1 MLMLWDFY
9 VCSLLPMANWAEI
22 QAFVLYL
29 SFEWSLMVNYRWQSW
44 AETALPCCRPDVDL
58 YNCLFYSLTDQS
70 QWQGMS
76 IVLYENA
83 ERGPPFQTWWLLN
96 HGKLAVAKRLWR
108 NADFV
113 FTGYGNVPFVERFQP
128 IDFVFSFLRC
138 SLCPQSL
145 ETLYTKPALSLGF
158 DKM

>member
-70 QWQGMS
+70 QWHGMS

-83 ERGPPFQTWWLLN
+83 ERGHHSKPDGFLIMESWQLLRGCGVMQILCLQAMEMSPSLSVSNLLILLSPFCDVASVPSLLRHSTLN
-96 HGKLAVAKRLWR
+96 QR
-108 NADFV
+108 
-113 FTGYGNVPFVERFQP
+113 
-128 IDFVFSFLRC
+128 
-138 SLCPQSL
+138 SL
-145 ETLYTKPALSLGF
+145 
-158 DKM
+158 